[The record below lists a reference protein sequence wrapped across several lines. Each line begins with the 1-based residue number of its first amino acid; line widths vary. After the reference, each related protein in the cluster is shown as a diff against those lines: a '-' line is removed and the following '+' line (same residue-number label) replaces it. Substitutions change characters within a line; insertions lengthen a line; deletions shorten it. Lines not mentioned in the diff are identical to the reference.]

1 MSFTAPKFT
10 NAGRQL
16 QTRVIA
22 GDTLTFTAIKLGDGT
37 MTTEPIAALTDLIH
51 GIITLPVH
59 EVRRNADYAEVTGV
73 FQNAGLSSGFYWREI
88 GIFAA
93 DPDYPNDRSHDIL
106 YCYQNAAELAE
117 YIPSASSAVI
127 EKIIRV
133 ACVVGDA
140 ENVTVGLASQA
151 YAKAE
156 DLQALE
162 EQHSKDVERIDN
174 ALDVVDPTKIT
185 TKAEPAD
192 GDGVMIADSAD
203 GGKAKRLLWSSV
215 KTALGK
221 LFVPLTRKVNGKALT
236 EDVTLTGENIAVST
250 TDSTPI
256 SGAVKY
262 RTNPNLLDNWYFGR
276 PVNQRGQTEYTAGGA
291 YTLDRWWAQYDT
303 TLSIV
308 DGGIKIGGKW
318 DVQQYFET
326 TLPNATYTLSLLYKD
341 RTGSDPL
348 RLLIGNRTD
357 GDLAQTESKDASG
370 ILSVTF
376 STAKLNKVNFGFTG
390 SIDNSATII
399 AIKLELGDTQTL
411 AHKENGVWVLNE
423 IPDFGEQLRRCQR
436 YLFSARGTTNYV
448 CVGSG
453 YISADGTEAVIV
465 VPTPVSLRATPVCM
479 VNGILHVDTSYGECV
494 TGNNVSLLN
503 VGNGSLGIRMKIIGS
518 ATPKSPCFM
527 WIDINNNLLF
537 SADL

>member
-174 ALDVVDPTKIT
+174 ALDVVDPTKVT
-185 TKAEPAD
+185 AKAAPAD
-192 GDGVMIADSAD
+192 DDGVMIADSAD

-221 LFVPLTRKVNGKALT
+221 LFVPLARKINGKALSA
-236 EDVTLTGENIAVST
+236 DVTLTAADIKMPNSEEDV
-250 TDSTPI
+250 
-256 SGAVKY
+256 GAAMAKRLGYNDNLGTGINLKEHVKY
-262 RTNPNLLDNWYFGR
+262 
-276 PVNQRGQTEYTAGGA
+276 EY
-291 YTLDRWWAQYDT
+291 
-303 TLSIV
+303 
-308 DGGIKIGGKW
+308 
-318 DVQQYFET
+318 
-326 TLPNATYTLSLLYKD
+326 LSL
-341 RTGSDPL
+341 
-348 RLLIGNRTD
+348 D
-357 GDLAQTESKDASG
+357 GSKDSELNGSGGCLILPGWRSGPWGMQMRFDMRWNALFIRRYRDEATLWDDWERLAICAPPEVHGLPLASG
-370 ILSVTF
+370 FPAQSYANTYYKTQEGIVHLNF
-376 STAKLNKVNFGFTG
+376 CIFRGESTAFVERETICTMPEGYRPSTVIAAAVGGDGKSFGNG
-390 SIDNSATII
+390 LPA
-399 AIKLELGDTQTL
+399 AELHIEPDGLMWFYDADTRI
-411 AHKENGVWVLNE
+411 NWV
-423 IPDFGEQLRRCQR
+423 
-436 YLFSARGTTNYV
+436 
-448 CVGSG
+448 
-453 YISADGTEAVIV
+453 
-465 VPTPVSLRATPVCM
+465 
-479 VNGILHVDTSYGECV
+479 YGEI
-494 TGNNVSLLN
+494 TYLAG
-503 VGNGSLGIRMKIIGS
+503 
-518 ATPKSPCFM
+518 
-527 WIDINNNLLF
+527 
-537 SADL
+537 

>member
-174 ALDVVDPTKIT
+174 ALDVVDPTKVT
-185 TKAEPAD
+185 AKAAPAD
-192 GDGVMIADSAD
+192 DDGVMIADSAD

-221 LFVPLTRKVNGKALT
+221 LFVPLARKINGKALSA
-236 EDVTLTGENIAVST
+236 DVTLTAADIKMPNSEEDVGAAMAKRPLKQYPKALDVHKITIGQLYWCDEDTANTPYKAGLTGYTQGIALCSAGSAEEKWCSIIYIVHAGEGVWIQYRDQDGWRNWAQLAKCETPEVHDLPLANGWQAYGEGLCWYTRNQFKEVTIGMLLRSTSALTSDGAQFATLPEGFRPKVTVIA
-250 TDSTPI
+250 
-256 SGAVKY
+256 
-262 RTNPNLLDNWYFGR
+262 
-276 PVNQRGQTEYTAGGA
+276 PVNVTANDYSHSA
-291 YTLDRWWAQYDT
+291 CHVT
-303 TLSIV
+303 INP
-308 DGGIKIGGKW
+308 DGG
-318 DVQQYFET
+318 V
-326 TLPNATYTLSLLYKD
+326 
-341 RTGSDPL
+341 
-348 RLLIGNRTD
+348 
-357 GDLAQTESKDASG
+357 
-370 ILSVTF
+370 
-376 STAKLNKVNFGFTG
+376 
-390 SIDNSATII
+390 
-399 AIKLELGDTQTL
+399 
-411 AHKENGVWVLNE
+411 
-423 IPDFGEQLRRCQR
+423 
-436 YLFSARGTTNYV
+436 YLHF
-448 CVGSG
+448 
-453 YISADGTEAVIV
+453 
-465 VPTPVSLRATPVCM
+465 
-479 VNGILHVDTSYGECV
+479 DTS
-494 TGNNVSLLN
+494 SLSGKTVIQLVCPVFHYP
-503 VGNGSLGIRMKIIGS
+503 VG
-518 ATPKSPCFM
+518 
-527 WIDINNNLLF
+527 
-537 SADL
+537 

>member
-22 GDTLTFTAIKLGDGT
+22 GDTLTFTVIKLGDGT

-93 DPDYPNDRSHDIL
+93 DSDYPNDRSHDIL

-151 YAKAE
+151 YVKAE

-174 ALDVVDPTKIT
+174 ALDAVDPTKIT
-185 TKAEPAD
+185 AKAAPAD

-215 KTALGK
+215 KAALGK
-221 LFVPLTRKVNGKALT
+221 LFVPLARKINGKALSA
-236 EDVTLTGENIAVST
+236 DVTLTGDDIAMGADDAETLRAAMAKRPLKQYPKALDVHKIT
-250 TDSTPI
+250 IGQLYWCDEDTANTPYKAGLTGYTQGI
-256 SGAVKY
+256 ALCSAGSAEEKWCSIIYIVHAGEGVWIQY
-262 RTNPNLLDNWYFGR
+262 RDQDGWRN
-276 PVNQRGQTEYTAGGA
+276 
-291 YTLDRWWAQYDT
+291 WAQLAKCETPEVHDLPLANGWQAYGEGLCWYTRNQFKEVTIGMLLRSTSALTSDGAQFA
-303 TLSIV
+303 TLPEGFRPKVTVIAPANVTANDYSHSACHVTINP
-308 DGGIKIGGKW
+308 DGG
-318 DVQQYFET
+318 VYLHF
-326 TLPNATYTLSLLYKD
+326 
-341 RTGSDPL
+341 
-348 RLLIGNRTD
+348 
-357 GDLAQTESKDASG
+357 DASS
-370 ILSVTF
+370 LSGKTVIQLLCPVF
-376 STAKLNKVNFGFTG
+376 HYPAK
-390 SIDNSATII
+390 
-399 AIKLELGDTQTL
+399 
-411 AHKENGVWVLNE
+411 
-423 IPDFGEQLRRCQR
+423 
-436 YLFSARGTTNYV
+436 
-448 CVGSG
+448 
-453 YISADGTEAVIV
+453 
-465 VPTPVSLRATPVCM
+465 
-479 VNGILHVDTSYGECV
+479 
-494 TGNNVSLLN
+494 
-503 VGNGSLGIRMKIIGS
+503 
-518 ATPKSPCFM
+518 
-527 WIDINNNLLF
+527 
-537 SADL
+537 

>member
-221 LFVPLTRKVNGKALT
+221 LFVPLERKINGKALSA
-236 EDVTLTGENIAVST
+236 DVTLTGDDIAM
-250 TDSTPI
+250 
-256 SGAVKY
+256 GADDAETLRAAMAKRLGYNDNLGTGINLKEHVKY
-262 RTNPNLLDNWYFGR
+262 
-276 PVNQRGQTEYTAGGA
+276 EY
-291 YTLDRWWAQYDT
+291 
-303 TLSIV
+303 
-308 DGGIKIGGKW
+308 
-318 DVQQYFET
+318 
-326 TLPNATYTLSLLYKD
+326 LSLDGSKDSELNGSGGCLILPGWRSGPWGMQMRFDMRWNALFIRRYRDEATLWDDWERLAICAPPEVHGLPLASGFPAQSYANTYYKTQEGIVHLNFCIFRGESTAFVERETICTMPEGYRPSTVIAAAVGGD
-341 RTGSDPL
+341 GKSFGNGLPAAELHIEPDGQMRFYGSDA
-348 RLLIGNRTD
+348 RIN
-357 GDLAQTESKDASG
+357 
-370 ILSVTF
+370 
-376 STAKLNKVNFGFTG
+376 
-390 SIDNSATII
+390 
-399 AIKLELGDTQTL
+399 
-411 AHKENGVWVLNE
+411 WV
-423 IPDFGEQLRRCQR
+423 
-436 YLFSARGTTNYV
+436 
-448 CVGSG
+448 
-453 YISADGTEAVIV
+453 
-465 VPTPVSLRATPVCM
+465 
-479 VNGILHVDTSYGECV
+479 YGEI
-494 TGNNVSLLN
+494 TYLAG
-503 VGNGSLGIRMKIIGS
+503 
-518 ATPKSPCFM
+518 
-527 WIDINNNLLF
+527 
-537 SADL
+537 

>member
-22 GDTLTFTAIKLGDGT
+22 GDTLTFTTIKLGDGT

-59 EVRRNADYAEVTGV
+59 EVRRNADYVDVTGV
-73 FQNAGLSSGFYWREI
+73 FQNAGLQSGFYWREI

-93 DPDYPNDRSHDIL
+93 DPDYPDDRSHDVL

-174 ALDVVDPTKIT
+174 ALDAVDPTKIT
-185 TKAEPAD
+185 AKAAPAD

-221 LFVPLTRKVNGKALT
+221 LFVPLTRKINGKTLSA
-236 EDVTLTGENIAVST
+236 DVTLTGDDIAMGADDAET
-250 TDSTPI
+250 LRAAMAKR
-256 SGAVKY
+256 AVKQY
-262 RTNPNLLDNWYFGR
+262 PKTLDVHKITIGQLFWCDEDTANTPYKAGLIGYTQGIALCTAGSAEEKWCSIIYIVHAGKGVWFQFRDQDGWRDWVKLSSCVTPEKHTLPLTDNWVDFDLPCSYFKTQENVVHVIAR
-276 PVNQRGQTEYTAGGA
+276 ARRK
-291 YTLDRWWAQYDT
+291 D
-303 TLSIV
+303 
-308 DGGIKIGGKW
+308 
-318 DVQQYFET
+318 
-326 TLPNATYTLSLLYKD
+326 LSLTGTQEPLAYLPEGYRPLYW
-341 RTGSDPL
+341 
-348 RLLIGNRTD
+348 N
-357 GDLAQTESKDASG
+357 AA
-370 ILSVTF
+370 
-376 STAKLNKVNFGFTG
+376 AC
-390 SIDNSATII
+390 A
-399 AIKLELGDTQTL
+399 
-411 AHKENGVWVLNE
+411 
-423 IPDFGEQLRRCQR
+423 
-436 YLFSARGTTNYV
+436 
-448 CVGSG
+448 
-453 YISADGTEAVIV
+453 
-465 VPTPVSLRATPVCM
+465 
-479 VNGILHVDTSYGECV
+479 
-494 TGNNVSLLN
+494 
-503 VGNGSLGIRMKIIGS
+503 VGNGDDGGLAHATIHINPNDGALIINT
-518 ATPKSPCFM
+518 AAKFNYCYAM
-527 WIDINNNLLF
+527 F
-537 SADL
+537 SFVIA